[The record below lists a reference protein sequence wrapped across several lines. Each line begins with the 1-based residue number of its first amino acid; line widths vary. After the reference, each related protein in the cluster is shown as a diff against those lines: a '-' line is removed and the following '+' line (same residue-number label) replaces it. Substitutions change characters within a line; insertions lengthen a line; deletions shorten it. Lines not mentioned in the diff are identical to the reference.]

1 MGSKHLADVTC
12 ASSLWQFPALE
23 EALVSSSC
31 TAALAA
37 AAALASGRR
46 LVEADALGDRPR
58 RRSGGGRGGRIGRSG
73 WLFSSVVIF
82 QLSVDVSLVMNTLP

>member
-58 RRSGGGRGGRIGRSG
+58 RRGRGGRGGRIGRSG
-73 WLFSSVVIF
+73 W
-82 QLSVDVSLVMNTLP
+82 